1 MQIPITP
8 STATPVIQSPITI
21 DVSNDGDS
29 NPSERAAAS
38 NDGDSSPSEGAA
50 ASNDG
55 DSSPPSV
62 AKDGEVDNEL
72 DNEESNEEESK
83 TRSKKVKTDSR
94 VECLVCH
101 SIVARLDRHITQ
113 HADILDKRQQQF
125 IKDFYRT
132 KNVQNRKVIYDC
144 RKCFRR
150 FASLETHKY
159 IAKCDCSDVVKVE
172 KPESRSS
179 LPKEIRAAIKSNV
192 IPSSRDIQ
200 IAERFVAYKT
210 DIRQASHPDKKWS
223 QDRGG
228 TVQIMAQMYNITCG
242 LKKPE
247 QLVRGCIELK
257 ERRNLKP
264 QTLLNYLATFLL
276 FVDFCY
282 LMGEVD
288 KDKNDLGRMH
298 SAIRDARKAFQPG
311 ATEEYRKTANE
322 MGERVPSPALV
333 RERYAQVL
341 EMLQTNL
348 QDNSLSYRDQQVM
361 NFFILQA
368 RINTRLDD
376 FLTLCFNL
384 CFNFTSTLCFNLL
397 EVTSANET

>member
-1 MQIPITP
+1 MSNLSTFGQKKEKSHPPVQIPITP
-8 STATPVIQSPITI
+8 STPTPVIQSPITI
-21 DVSNDGDS
+21 DESIRSPSVSNDGDS

-55 DSSPPSV
+55 DSSPPSEGAA

-72 DNEESNEEESK
+72 DNEESK

-132 KNVQNRKVIYDC
+132 KNVPNRKVIYDC

-192 IPSSRDIQ
+192 IP
-200 IAERFVAYKT
+200 KT
-210 DIRQASHPDKKWS
+210 
-223 QDRGG
+223 
-228 TVQIMAQMYNITCG
+228 
-242 LKKPE
+242 
-247 QLVRGCIELK
+247 
-257 ERRNLKP
+257 RNR
-264 QTLLNYLATFLL
+264 LLNQVETPQFSESVATLSWFCKFL
-276 FVDFCY
+276 
-282 LMGEVD
+282 
-288 KDKNDLGRMH
+288 
-298 SAIRDARKAFQPG
+298 
-311 ATEEYRKTANE
+311 
-322 MGERVPSPALV
+322 
-333 RERYAQVL
+333 QVL
-341 EMLQTNL
+341 YPPP
-348 QDNSLSYRDQQVM
+348 S
-361 NFFILQA
+361 
-368 RINTRLDD
+368 
-376 FLTLCFNL
+376 
-384 CFNFTSTLCFNLL
+384 
-397 EVTSANET
+397 